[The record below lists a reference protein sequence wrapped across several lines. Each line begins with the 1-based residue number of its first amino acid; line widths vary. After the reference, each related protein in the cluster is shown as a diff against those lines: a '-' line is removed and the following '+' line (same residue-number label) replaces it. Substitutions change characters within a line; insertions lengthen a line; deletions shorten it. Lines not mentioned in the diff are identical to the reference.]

1 MTHTPPT
8 AQQLDTAREHEI
20 RTLDLTPLMDDR
32 SAAVIS
38 GHLAVL
44 LAEVDRLRAERDEFC
59 NRVDTL
65 TAVAKGNKR
74 HVQELFLD
82 LQKAQATIARL
93 RARRLT
99 PGEYDAAWHAV
110 EGAAGEEGADPG
122 TVLHTVLDRLGID
135 WQDAARPAAAVAAV
149 AETGQ

>member
-1 MTHTPPT
+1 MTTTPP
-8 AQQLDTAREHEI
+8 LDAAREHEI

-65 TAVAKGNKR
+65 TSVAKGNKR

-82 LQKAQATIARL
+82 LQKTQAA
-93 RARRLT
+93 LT
-99 PGEYDAAWHAV
+99 EIRHLHKDSPMGPCPVCIDADAAASGGDGLV
-110 EGAAGEEGADPG
+110 PYPCPTGRLAGSQDCDPP
-122 TVLHTVLDRLGID
+122 
-135 WQDAARPAAAVAAV
+135 ARPAAVAAV
-149 AETGQ
+149 AETGE